1 MFGLDDRIAA
11 LGDGHTL
18 LFVLGVA
25 LLLGL
30 RHATD
35 PDHLTAVS
43 MLIASER
50 DDGVKRAGALGLA
63 WGLGHATT
71 LLVFGI
77 PIVIAGAY
85 LPEPIQK
92 GAEVLVGLVI
102 MFLAG
107 RLLIRW
113 RRGQFHVHSHRHGPI
128 EHRHLHPHADHAG
141 HDHEHRPELVL
152 GRSPLQAYGIGCVH
166 GTGGSAGVGVLLL
179 AGIPDHAMALGAL
192 VLFALATALTMS
204 LLSSTFGIALTRGGV
219 ARRGLAL
226 APALGTLSLLFG
238 LWYTL
243 GALELVNYA
252 L

>member
-1 MFGLDDRIAA
+1 MLGLDDRIAA

-18 LFVLGVA
+18 LLVLGVA

-43 MLIASER
+43 VLIASER
-50 DDGVKRAGALGLA
+50 DDGVKRAGMLGLA

-85 LPEPIQK
+85 LPDPVQR

-102 MFLAG
+102 IFLAA

-113 RRGQFHVHSHRHGPI
+113 RRGQFHVHSHRHGAI
-128 EHRHLHPHADHAG
+128 EHRHLHPHAEHSE
-141 HDHEHRPELVL
+141 HDHTHEPELVL
-152 GRSPLQAYGIGCVH
+152 GRTPLQAYGIGCVH
-166 GTGGSAGVGVLLL
+166 GTGGSAGVGILLL
-179 AGIPDHAMALGAL
+179 AGIPDHRLALGAL
-192 VLFALATALTMS
+192 VLFALATAVSMS

-243 GALELVNYA
+243 GALQLVNYA